1 MIQLFFQPLQLYH
14 QSVKTGSMAEQRDTR
29 WLLLIHQ
36 IPPKP
41 DYFRVKIWRRLQR
54 VGAVAIKNSVY
65 VMPRNDQSLE
75 DFQWTV
81 REITEGG
88 GGAWICEAGFV
99 EGISNDQVEA
109 LFRAA
114 RDADY
119 AAISE
124 DAKELAGE
132 FPVRNAL
139 NGERAGELEAGVSRL
154 RRRLGEVVGI
164 DFFDCLGRQS
174 AEGLVASLEARLNPD
189 ASGNDQAAPSSG
201 EYRGRVWVTRKGIH
215 VDRMASAWLI
225 SHFIDPEAK
234 FKFVSAR
241 GYQPEKREIRF
252 DMFEADFTHEGDRCT
267 FEVLAQR
274 LKLNNP
280 ALRPIAEIVHDI
292 DLKDG
297 KFGRPETPGIERL
310 ITGICTVHK
319 EDEARLARASAIF
332 EDLHGSFARRN
343 R

>member
-1 MIQLFFQPLQLYH
+1 MP
-14 QSVKTGSMAEQRDTR
+14 EPRDTR

-41 DYFRVKIWRRLQR
+41 DYLRVKIWRRLQR

-65 VMPRNDQSLE
+65 VMPRSDQSLE

-81 REITEGG
+81 REITDGG
-88 GGAWICEAGFV
+88 GDAWICEAAFV

-114 RDADY
+114 RDAEY
-119 AAISE
+119 ASISE
-124 DAKELAGE
+124 DARELARKFTGGRRLKQE
-132 FPVRNAL
+132 N
-139 NGERAGELEAGVSRL
+139 AGELESGVARL
-154 RRRLGEVVGI
+154 RRRLAEVVAI
-164 DFFDCLGRQS
+164 DFFDGLGRQS

-189 ASGNDQAAPSSG
+189 ASGDVAASRS

-225 SHFIDPEAK
+225 KRFIDPRAR
-234 FKFVSAR
+234 FRFVPAR
-241 GYQPEKREIRF
+241 GYQAQKNEIRF
-252 DMFEADFTHEGDRCT
+252 DMFEAEFTHEGDRCT
-267 FEVLAQR
+267 FEVMLQR
-274 LKLNNP
+274 LKLSQP
-280 ALRPIAEIVHDI
+280 ALRAIAEIVHDV

-310 ITGICTVHK
+310 ITGICTMHK
-319 EDEARLARASAIF
+319 HDDARLGRASELF
-332 EDLHGSFARRN
+332 DELYGSLARRK
-343 R
+343 